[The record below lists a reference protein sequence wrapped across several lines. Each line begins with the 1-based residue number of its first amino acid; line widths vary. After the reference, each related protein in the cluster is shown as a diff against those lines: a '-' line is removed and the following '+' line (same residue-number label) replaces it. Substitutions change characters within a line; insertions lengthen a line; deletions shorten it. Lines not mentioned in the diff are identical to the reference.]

1 MKSIM
6 QTDRKEDGVCYL
18 CKRLNRDINPKIV
31 YEHHVIF
38 GGTSGRKA
46 LSEKYGLK
54 VWLCLYHHTEGKEA
68 VHNNHELARLLQAEA
83 QETFE
88 KRYPDLNFLKIFG
101 MNYK

>member
-1 MKSIM
+1 MRSIM
-6 QTDRKEDGVCYL
+6 QKDRKEDGICYL
-18 CKRLNRDINPKIV
+18 CRKLNKDINPKPV
-31 YEHHVIF
+31 FEHHVIF

-54 VWLCLYHHTEGKEA
+54 VYLCLYHHTEGKDA

-83 QETFE
+83 QEAFERTF
-88 KRYPDLNFLKIFG
+88 PDKDFLKIFG

>member
-6 QTDRKEDGVCYL
+6 QTDRKGDGVCYL

-68 VHNNHELARLLQAEA
+68 VHNNHERARLLQAEA
-83 QETFE
+83 QEAFE
-88 KRYPDLNFLKIFG
+88 KRYPDLDFLQIFG